1 VTTVSIPAISDDIV
15 KALSELILN
24 NRPKIVPT
32 SNIVIM
38 KALSIRSSVF
48 KFMISIIFDAYT
60 AV

>member
-1 VTTVSIPAISDDIV
+1 VTTVSIPAISADIV
-15 KALSELILN
+15 TALSELILKR
-24 NRPKIVPT
+24 RPNIVPT
-32 SNIVIM
+32 SNMVMM

>member
-1 VTTVSIPAISDDIV
+1 VITVSIPAISADIV
-15 KALSELILN
+15 TALSELILN
-24 NRPKIVPT
+24 SRPKIVPT

-38 KALSIRSSVF
+38 KALSISSSVF

>member
-15 KALSELILN
+15 TALSELILN
-24 NRPKIVPT
+24 RKPKIVPT

-60 AV
+60 EV